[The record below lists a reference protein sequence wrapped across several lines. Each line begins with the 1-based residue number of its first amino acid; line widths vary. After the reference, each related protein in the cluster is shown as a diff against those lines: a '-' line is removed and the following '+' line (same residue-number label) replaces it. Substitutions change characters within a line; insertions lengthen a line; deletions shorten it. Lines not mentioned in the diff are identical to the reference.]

1 MNEDPY
7 EHDGFRF
14 FTGLLV
20 SICITTCLAALGF
33 TLSGLLK

>member
-7 EHDGFRF
+7 EQDGFRF

-20 SICITTCLAALGF
+20 SIYITASCAGLAAL
-33 TLSGLLK
+33 LHYLY